1 MVVQTETEMNLLGV
15 AADMETEPTA
25 ASPLRARL
33 AYGAA
38 LLPKL
43 GAAALAAFLVIGVG
57 APWLLF
63 DAPPSPYETF
73 ALKALCR
80 DAAQHPQAACR
91 TPVVPSARTSAGP
104 RALSDHLR

>member
-1 MVVQTETEMNLLGV
+1 MNLSGV
-15 AADMETEPTA
+15 AANAETEPTA

-33 AYGAA
+33 VHGAA

-63 DAPPSPYETF
+63 DAPPSPYEAF

-80 DAAQHPQAACR
+80 DAVQHPQAACR
-91 TPVVPSARTSAGP
+91 PPV
-104 RALSDHLR
+104 ALSTRTIAAPGSLSDRLK

>member
-1 MVVQTETEMNLLGV
+1 MNPLGV
-15 AADMETEPTA
+15 AADMESGPRA
-25 ASPLRARL
+25 VSLLRARL

-43 GAAALAAFLVIGVG
+43 GAAALAAFLVFGIG

-73 ALKALCR
+73 AMKALCR
-80 DAAQHPQAACR
+80 DAAHHPQAAC
-91 TPVVPSARTSAGP
+91 PAPAALSARTIATP
-104 RALSDHLR
+104 RSLSDRLK

>member
-1 MVVQTETEMNLLGV
+1 V
-15 AADMETEPTA
+15 
-25 ASPLRARL
+25 LRARL

-43 GAAALAAFLVIGVG
+43 GAAALVTFLVVG
-57 APWLLF
+57 IAAPWLLF

-80 DAAQHPQAACR
+80 DAANHPQAAC
-91 TPVVPSARTSAGP
+91 PAPAALSARTVATP
-104 RALSDHLR
+104 RSLRDRLK

>member
-1 MVVQTETEMNLLGV
+1 MNPLSV
-15 AADMETEPTA
+15 AADLEPETRA
-25 ASPLRARL
+25 ASALRARL

-43 GAAALAAFLVIGVG
+43 GAAALAAFLVAGVG

-63 DAPPSPYETF
+63 DAPPSPYEAF

-80 DAAQHPQAACR
+80 DAANHPQAAC
-91 TPVVPSARTSAGP
+91 PAPAELSARTVATP
-104 RALSDHLR
+104 RSLRDPLK

>member
-1 MVVQTETEMNLLGV
+1 MKPLDI
-15 AADMETEPTA
+15 AADLESEPRA

-33 AYGAA
+33 VYGAA

-43 GAAALAAFLVIGVG
+43 GAAILAAFLVLGVG

-63 DAPPSPYETF
+63 DAPPSPYEAF

-91 TPVVPSARTSAGP
+91 PPAVLSARSIATP
-104 RALSDHLR
+104 RALSDPLK

>member
-1 MVVQTETEMNLLGV
+1 MNLPSVV
-15 AADMETEPTA
+15 ADAETEPIA

-33 AYGAA
+33 VHGAA

-63 DAPPSPYETF
+63 DAPPSPYEAF

-80 DAAQHPQAACR
+80 DAMQHPHAACR
-91 TPVVPSARTSAGP
+91 PPVVLSTRTIAGP
-104 RALSDHLR
+104 RSLSGRLK

>member
-1 MVVQTETEMNLLGV
+1 MNPLGV
-15 AADMETEPTA
+15 VVDRETEPRA
-25 ASPLRARL
+25 ASLLRARL

-43 GAAALAAFLVIGVG
+43 GAAALAAFLVFGIG

-80 DAAQHPQAACR
+80 DAARHPQAGCPA
-91 TPVVPSARTSAGP
+91 PA
-104 RALSDHLR
+104 ALSQRTIATPRSLRDRLK